1 MLSFGGWT
9 GQSQICCLKLLFCFL
24 LLFIPVS
31 CVSLEVMGFSCT
43 HSVYSSV
50 MRTLLPWLQMLGS
63 SSLFFFLYTD
73 SSLGV
78 SLCSPPFSFLW
89 LLSYTILMLFLSFGI
104 VSLFCVPSIFSG
116 LTVLCPF
123 GQVLDTW
130 YWAVISGSSSRHLV
144 NSEWVNIQRAAWTE
158 SLRTPTCQPCH
169 FWITSISLY
178 QAYHYLSAPLEAPAF
193 ERKETDFLA
202 KCDPKDHSP
211 PTAPPPTPF
220 IKINKKN
227 NRASWAIRDTS
238 CFPLLKASWID
249 ETEGS
254 KGLSASG
261 AWGLAG
267 WLLTLCCLL
276 LWVA

>member
-1 MLSFGGWT
+1 MLSFGGWP

-50 MRTLLPWLQMLGS
+50 TRTLLPWLQMLGS
-63 SSLFFFLYTD
+63 SSLFFFLYTY

-78 SLCSPPFSFLW
+78 PLCSPPFSFLW
-89 LLSYTILMLFLSFGI
+89 LLSYTILMLFLMLFLSFGI
-104 VSLFCVPSIFSG
+104 VSPFCVPSIVSG

-130 YWAVISGSSSRHLV
+130 YWAAISGSSSRHLV

-169 FWITSISLY
+169 FWITSLSVY
-178 QAYHYLSAPLEAPAF
+178 QAYHYLSAPLEAPAS
-193 ERKETDFLA
+193 ERKEADFLA

-211 PTAPPPTPF
+211 PTAPPPP
-220 IKINKKN
+220 IH
-227 NRASWAIRDTS
+227 
-238 CFPLLKASWID
+238 
-249 ETEGS
+249 
-254 KGLSASG
+254 
-261 AWGLAG
+261 
-267 WLLTLCCLL
+267 
-276 LWVA
+276 